1 MKVSSQ
7 EKEIFNG
14 VWLPLP
20 LGKKENKINP
30 ENDELNRS
38 VVAGYHAI
46 ICNAFCV
53 SGYSEE
59 SNKKNDNKTR

>member
-1 MKVSSQ
+1 M
-7 EKEIFNG
+7 
-14 VWLPLP
+14 
-20 LGKKENKINP
+20 GKKENKINP

-53 SGYSEE
+53 SSYPE